1 MYVHLC
7 VFACAIE
14 MFMYVCDAEI
24 SKHFNSGK
32 MVRRLLKDMVM
43 IDAEIVALV
52 QSRDK

>member
-32 MVRRLLKDMVM
+32 MVRRLLKRYGDDRCRNRCSCTVTG
-43 IDAEIVALV
+43 
-52 QSRDK
+52 